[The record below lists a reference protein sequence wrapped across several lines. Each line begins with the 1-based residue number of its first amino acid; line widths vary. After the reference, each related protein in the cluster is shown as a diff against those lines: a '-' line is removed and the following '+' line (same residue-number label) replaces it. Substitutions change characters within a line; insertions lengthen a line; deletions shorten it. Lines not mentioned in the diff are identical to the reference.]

1 MEATSFFKPHI
12 VVLGSCNTDMVVK
25 ANRLP
30 VPGETV
36 LGGTFYMNPGGKG
49 ANQAIAASRLGA
61 DVTFIS
67 KIGYDLFG
75 LQALEIYKSEKI
87 NTEFI
92 FTDQKSPSGVAVDS
106 FEENS
111 IIVAPGASRSLS
123 PEDIDK
129 AEEKIKEADI
139 LLMQLEVPIP
149 TAEYAA
155 AMAFKYGKKVILNP
169 APASTLSDSFLKY
182 VHTILPNR
190 IEAEMLSGI
199 KVTDLESARRA
210 ATAIGEK
217 GIENVVVTLG
227 KGANQAVAAARLGG
241 AVTFVSSLGNDLYA
255 GILKKQFEKE
265 GIVTDYIM
273 DDLDH
278 PTGTALLFVANSGEN
293 CIAVAPGA
301 NYSLLAGRKG
311 KKVLFNPAPACRI
324 DEELMRAID
333 ILVVNE
339 LEAAFISGIRYTED
353 NLEEIGRAL
362 KEAGAR
368 NVVTTLGSRGVYL
381 KNERETVRLPA
392 CKVDVMDTTAA
403 GDTFCGALAVV
414 CARREIEREAL
425 NFANAAAALAVM
437 RLGAQPSIPTLDE
450 VKNFMLENELDLSF
464 NF

>member
-1 MEATSFFKPHI
+1 MKATSFFKPHI

-92 FTDQKSPSGVAVDS
+92 FTDQKSPSGVALISVDS
-106 FEENS
+106 FGENS

-123 PEDIDK
+123 PEDIDQ

-139 LLMQLEVPIP
+139 LLMQLEVPIS

-190 IEAEMLSGI
+190 VEAEMLSGI
-199 KVTDLESARRA
+199 KVTNLESAHRA

-227 KGANQAVAAARLGG
+227 KDGAYV
-241 AVTFVSSLGNDLYA
+241 
-255 GILKKQFEKE
+255 KEKDTYTM
-265 GIVTDYIM
+265 I
-273 DDLDH
+273 
-278 PTGTALLFVANSGEN
+278 
-293 CIAVAPGA
+293 
-301 NYSLLAGRKG
+301 
-311 KKVLFNPAPACRI
+311 PA
-324 DEELMRAID
+324 
-333 ILVVNE
+333 
-339 LEAAFISGIRYTED
+339 
-353 NLEEIGRAL
+353 
-362 KEAGAR
+362 KE
-368 NVVTTLGSRGVYL
+368 V
-381 KNERETVRLPA
+381 ETV
-392 CKVDVMDTTAA
+392 DTTGA
-403 GDTFCGALAVV
+403 GDVFCGAFSVYLAEGHSLTESV
-414 CARREIEREAL
+414 E
-425 NFANAAAALAVM
+425 FANAAAALAVT
-437 RLGAQPSIPTLDE
+437 RIGAQSAIPYKREITL
-450 VKNFMLENELDLSF
+450 
-464 NF
+464 